1 MYFYACFYAVRSG
14 LYCCCLLCIKG
25 LHACLDR
32 HDRHDRHC
40 KVTWVQGGILL
51 LRESLYQNC
60 HPISFLKST
69 GTWQMHRQSAQPR
82 PRLHRKQ
89 HPHKVT
95 NLSCPFHQLTVIAQA
110 STIKCDFFRAKSV
123 AHHESKF
130 FNYHLTNKKQKQNN
144 NKGCVPGDVGQRT
157 TDFMAHIDPSIVQTK
172 EGAGHVR
179 NLMIDERE
187 EPAKAGTDKWINVEV

>member
-1 MYFYACFYAVRSG
+1 
-14 LYCCCLLCIKG
+14 
-25 LHACLDR
+25 
-32 HDRHDRHC
+32 
-40 KVTWVQGGILL
+40 
-51 LRESLYQNC
+51 
-60 HPISFLKST
+60 
-69 GTWQMHRQSAQPR
+69 MHRQSAQPR

-95 NLSCPFHQLTVIAQA
+95 NLICPFHQRTVIAQA
-110 STIKCDFFRAKSV
+110 GTIKCDSFAQHLSLILIMN
-123 AHHESKF
+123 SKF
-130 FNYHLTNKKQKQNN
+130 FISSNQQKTKTTQY
-144 NKGCVPGDVGQRT
+144 KGCVPGDVGQRT